1 MRRRSF
7 SSACLC
13 LAAAPL
19 AWSGLAAAS
28 KWLPPPA
35 LPDVALLD
43 HLGQSLRVREL
54 LRDRPVVV
62 NFFFTGCA
70 TVCPPQTALLRQ
82 AAASWRGRPAL
93 NRALVVSISVDAL
106 GDGPQQL
113 RAYGERFQ
121 LPLGVQQGWVLLSG
135 AGGPLQ
141 QVLKAFEVP
150 AGRADDH
157 PALLW
162 LGDTRRGRWT
172 RASALNAPATT
183 TRLLEELLS

>member
-13 LAAAPL
+13 VATAPLVWPVAAA
-19 AWSGLAAAS
+19 AGN
-28 KWLPPPA
+28 WLPPPA

-43 HLGQSLRVREL
+43 HTGQSLRVRDL

-82 AAASWRGRPAL
+82 AAAAWRERPAL

-106 GDGPQQL
+106 GDGPLQL

-135 AGGPLQ
+135 AVGPLK
-141 QVLKAFEVP
+141 QVLAAFEVP
-150 AGRADDH
+150 PGRPDDH

-162 LGDTRRGRWT
+162 LGDNSRGRWT
-172 RASALNAPATT
+172 RASALNPPATT